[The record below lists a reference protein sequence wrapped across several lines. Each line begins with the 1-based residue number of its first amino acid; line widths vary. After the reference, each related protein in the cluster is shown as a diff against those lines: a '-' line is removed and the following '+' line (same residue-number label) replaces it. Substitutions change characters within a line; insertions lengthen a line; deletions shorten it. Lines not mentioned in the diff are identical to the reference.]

1 MAPEPF
7 DRSVDVLIIDDDV
20 NIQEVVNDVLEDAD
34 IRAETCTLG
43 WKAHLC
49 IRQARP
55 RAVILDVMM
64 PGVDGIRLFYL
75 LRADPSTRDI
85 PVIFLTAA
93 PQKVLQELPNYAEMG
108 AVLVA
113 KPFDID
119 ALLESVVMALAV

>member
-1 MAPEPF
+1 MASKTL

-34 IRAETCTLG
+34 IRAEACTLG
-43 WKAHLC
+43 WKAHLR
-49 IRQARP
+49 IRETRP
-55 RAVILDVMM
+55 RAVILDVQM

-75 LRADPSTRDI
+75 LRADPITRDI

-93 PQKVLQELPNYAEMG
+93 PQKVLQELPNFAEMG

-119 ALLESVVMALAV
+119 ELLESVVTVLTA